1 MIRNFP
7 GLKVPQQTYRFQ
19 GPSFFKV
26 TWHNF
31 NPLNPELINLTS
43 GNRNLKWG
51 RSDEMFI
58 AESLN
63 RAIFRL
69 TYGKRHI
76 WDGDFIT
83 APIKILEKNRI
94 QTGSSMQNFAGS
106 ITLKLNATE
115 KACIM
120 LPNVNVIN
128 LRECLS
134 VSPGVHLFS
143 QVKTNNRTNDYM
155 NSE

>member
-1 MIRNFP
+1 M
-7 GLKVPQQTYRFQ
+7 
-19 GPSFFKV
+19 PSCRYIE
-26 TWHNF
+26 N
-31 NPLNPELINLTS
+31 INNTKTCDS
-43 GNRNLKWG
+43 NNQ
-51 RSDEMFI
+51 
-58 AESLN
+58 
-63 RAIFRL
+63 RL
-69 TYGKRHI
+69 YDYGQI
-76 WDGDFIT
+76 IE
-83 APIKILEKNRI
+83 KIRI
-94 QTGSSMQNFAGS
+94 QTGSSMQNFSGS